1 MADDSA
7 RTTSQTQVAA
17 TLARCP
23 LFRGL
28 PADALAAL
36 SAHVTPFPMPIG
48 TILWHQG
55 DDPVDLVVVHGGLV
69 CEFQPSRSGRRSVL
83 HLKGPPQAVGEIAVF
98 DRRPHLASVEVLRE
112 SVILAIPAEPVVALA
127 AASTHLTHNVVL
139 QFGAQ
144 VRALAEQRADFMV
157 LDLARRVAKA
167 LLRLARHTDPMTVDI
182 GVTVLANLAGGAR
195 QSVSAVLSRLER
207 RGWLVLEPG
216 RILLLDVPALH
227 RYAGLDPVDTPVD
240 PRDKVPPLAG

>member
-7 RTTSQTQVAA
+7 RTTPDPQITA

-28 PADALAAL
+28 PEESLAAL
-36 SAHVTPFPMPIG
+36 AEHVTPFDMG
-48 TILWHQG
+48 TGSILWHQG
-55 DDPVDLVVVHGGLV
+55 DEPLDLVVVQSGLL
-69 CEFQPSRSGRRSVL
+69 CEFQPSPSGRRSVL
-83 HLKGPPQAVGEIAVF
+83 HLKGPPQAVGDIAIF
-98 DRRPHLASVEVLRE
+98 DRRPHLASAEVLRE
-112 SVILAIPAEPVVALA
+112 GVILAIPATPVVALA
-127 AASTHLTHNVVL
+127 ESCVQLTHNVVL
-139 QFGAQ
+139 LFAAH
-144 VRALAEQRADFMV
+144 VRTLAEQRTDLMI

-167 LLRLARHTDPMTVDI
+167 LLRLARHSDPWTVDI

-216 RILLLDVPALH
+216 RILLVDLAALQ
-227 RYAGLDPVDTPVD
+227 RYAGLSPVNTPAD
-240 PRDKVPPLAG
+240 PRDTVPPLAG

>member
-7 RTTSQTQVAA
+7 RTTPDPQITA

-28 PADALAAL
+28 PADQLAAL
-36 SAHVTPFPMPIG
+36 TPHVTPFDMG
-48 TILWHQG
+48 TGSILWHQG
-55 DDPVDLVVVHGGLV
+55 DEPVDLVVVQSGLL
-69 CEFQPSRSGRRSVL
+69 CEFQPSATGRRSVL
-83 HLKGPPQAVGEIAVF
+83 HLKTAPQAVGDIAVF
-98 DRRPHLASVEVLRE
+98 DRRPHLASAEVIRE
-112 SVILAIPAEPVVALA
+112 GVILAIPAAPVVALA
-127 AASTHLTHNVVL
+127 EASVQLTHNVVL
-139 QFGAQ
+139 QFAAH
-144 VRALAEQRADFMV
+144 VRTLAEQRADLMI

-167 LLRLARHTDPMTVDI
+167 LLRLARHTDPWTVDI

-207 RGWLVLEPG
+207 RGWLALEPG
-216 RILLLDVPALH
+216 RILLLDLAALH
-227 RYAGLDPVDTPVD
+227 RYAGLTPANTPAE

>member
-7 RTTSQTQVAA
+7 RLATDQQITA
-17 TLARCP
+17 TLSRCP

-28 PADALAAL
+28 PAESLAELTAQ
-36 SAHVTPFPMPIG
+36 ATPFDFYTG
-48 TILWHQG
+48 TILWDQG
-55 DDPVDLVVVHGGLV
+55 DEPLDLVVVHSGLL

-83 HLKGPPQAVGEIAVF
+83 HVKGPPHAVGDIAVF

-112 SVILAIPAEPVVALA
+112 SVILAIPAAPVVALA
-127 AASTHLTHNVVL
+127 ASSTHLTHNVVR
-139 QFGAQ
+139 QFAAH
-144 VRALAEQRADFMV
+144 VRALAEQRADLLI

-167 LLRLARHTDPMTVDI
+167 LLQMARHSDPMTVDI

-216 RILLLDVPALH
+216 RILLVDVAALR
-227 RYAGLDPVDTPVD
+227 RYAGLAPADTP
-240 PRDKVPPLAG
+240 PSHATG